1 MLTLKAAVKH
11 TRAGENGKGFSVVA
25 NEVKKLAERSH
36 ISAETIG
43 KLSSRS
49 FEVGKQAD
57 EMLHKLIE
65 SSQKSAQLMEQVSM
79 SALEQTQSV
88 SEINKA
94 IVEVDNVIQQ
104 NAAFTEEMSATA
116 GALVSRTEEL
126 RSQIEYFTL
135 KG

>member
-1 MLTLKAAVKH
+1 
-11 TRAGENGKGFSVVA
+11 
-25 NEVKKLAERSH
+25 
-36 ISAETIG
+36 
-43 KLSSRS
+43 
-49 FEVGKQAD
+49 VGKQAD